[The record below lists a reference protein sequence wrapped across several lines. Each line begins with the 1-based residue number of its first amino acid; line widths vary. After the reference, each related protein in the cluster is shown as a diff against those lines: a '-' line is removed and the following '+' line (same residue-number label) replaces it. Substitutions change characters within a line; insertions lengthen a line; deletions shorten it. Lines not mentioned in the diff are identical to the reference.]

1 MCQNNV
7 DLKNFLKTIDNNF
20 YKEAILPRDA
30 LFGGRTENFCVSH
43 TVTGSEKTYYVDVTS
58 LYPSVLKKNIYPLG
72 HPKVFVLDDIRE
84 LCPDNNISNV
94 IGLIKCRVLPP
105 PDLYIPVL
113 PMRCHKKLFFPL
125 CNACTLT
132 LNQENCTHNES
143 ERALI
148 GTWVSEELKV
158 AVEKGY
164 KILQI
169 KEIWHWD
176 KTTEY
181 DPKTRTGGL
190 FTGYINK
197 FLKIKQEASGWPV
210 ECVDDASKQAY
221 IGNYSKV
228 EGIDLDPTKI
238 EKNPGLRQV
247 SKNNLNSLWGRL
259 AMDNISDMYSIIQN
273 IQDFNKIIENANI
286 KVSCITIIDD
296 DTLFVNW
303 KYVESCDRT
312 DSSTN
317 PVLGAFTTAHARLEL
332 YKYLDKV
339 QSRVLY
345 VDTDSI
351 NFISEN
357 ENDKLPLG
365 NYLGDLTDELDGGY
379 IKTFISGGP
388 KFYSYIAEKPDGTI
402 SKVCKLKGVRLDV
415 NAQKLVNYD
424 SIKTLTDGE
433 NDKIIVTCDS
443 IRRTKEHDVHTISES
458 KIVRVTGPKRKFTG
472 NMNNTLPYGYN
483 TMYNSGKKRH
493 GGLTTEYNT
502 SLYNTSK
509 KRPRDLTTEYNTC
522 NNTVNK
528 RAKYVI

>member
-43 TVTGSEKTYYVDVTS
+43 TVTGSEKIYYVDVTS

-158 AVEKGY
+158 AVEKG
-164 KILQI
+164 
-169 KEIWHWD
+169 
-176 KTTEY
+176 
-181 DPKTRTGGL
+181 TGGL
-190 FTGYINK
+190 FTGCINK

-221 IGNYSKV
+221 IDNYSKV

-273 IQDFNKIIENANI
+273 IQDFNKIIEIANI

-303 KYVESCDRT
+303 KYFESCDRT

-351 NFISEN
+351 VFISEN

-388 KFYSYIAEKPDGTI
+388 KFYSYIAEKPD
-402 SKVCKLKGVRLDV
+402 
-415 NAQKLVNYD
+415 VNYD

-458 KIVRVTGPKRKFTG
+458 KTVRVTGPKRKFTA

-483 TMYNSGKKRH
+483 TMYNSGPSEAGKSVWTKRFLKELSGLCDTEFDRIILYYAEWQPVYTEDKNVEFQEGLPDMKDFNDIKKK
-493 GGLTTEYNT
+493 N
-502 SLYNTSK
+502 
-509 KRPRDLTTEYNTC
+509 
-522 NNTVNK
+522 
-528 RAKYVI
+528 